1 MRLPAFPLN
10 ENPIMS
16 KNPGRKGKTMEGK
29 IRAAVVGGNFGE
41 NHIQGFQQC
50 PEIEVLAICRRQEE
64 LAKQLSQR
72 YQIQRYYTDFD
83 EMIQSKDIDV
93 VSLAVPNHLH
103 HPMTLSALDHGK
115 HVICEKPL
123 ALDLEQ
129 ATEMA
134 DKAKEKGLI
143 HMIVFN
149 FRFVPAISRMKELIE
164 KGEVGSIS
172 HIFFNWFAKGRGD
185 RESRFSWRFVRG
197 QSGFG
202 ALGDTGVH
210 GIDLIQW
217 IFGDLKK
224 LVSHMAV
231 HVPEH
236 KTDDGKYKKTEVE
249 DSCSFLGEIT
259 DGAQVIFHVSSVTPC
274 DRLIRLEVY
283 GDEGV
288 LGAQV
293 VSRDQDYYGRLLGG
307 KGENSLSQEIPIPER
322 IKWDIRTGDKGITSG
337 GIFFARLAQQL
348 VRALQTGQTPSPN
361 FFDGVKAQK
370 VLQALIMSREKRE
383 WINLA

>member
-1 MRLPAFPLN
+1 
-10 ENPIMS
+10 
-16 KNPGRKGKTMEGK
+16 MEGK

-50 PEIEVLAICRRQEE
+50 PEIEVLAICRRQKE
-64 LAKQLSQR
+64 LAKQLSQK
-72 YQIQRYYTDFD
+72 YGVQRYYRDFD

-103 HPMTLSALDHGK
+103 YPMTLKALDHGK

-129 ATEMA
+129 ASEMA
-134 DKAKEKGLI
+134 DKAKKKGLI
-143 HMIVFN
+143 HMTCFI

-164 KGEVGSIS
+164 GGEVGSIS
-172 HIFFNWFAKGRGD
+172 HIFFNWFARGRRD
-185 RESRFSWRFVRG
+185 RESRFSWRFIRAEAGV
-197 QSGFG
+197 G

-236 KTDDGKYKKTEVE
+236 KTDEGKYRKTEVE
-249 DSCSFLGEIT
+249 DSCSFLGEIAN
-259 DGAQVIFHVSSVTPC
+259 GAQVIFQVSSVTPF
-274 DRLIRLEVY
+274 DRLIRFEVY
-283 GDEGV
+283 GNEGV

-293 VSRDQDYYGRLLGG
+293 GARDQDYYGRLLGG
-307 KGENSLSQEIPIPER
+307 KGENSLSREIPIPER
-322 IKWDIRTGDKGITSG
+322 IRWDIRPRDKGITPG
-337 GIFFARLAQQL
+337 GVFFARLTQQL

-370 VLQALIMSREKRE
+370 VLQALIMSWEKRE
-383 WINLA
+383 WINPA

>member
-1 MRLPAFPLN
+1 
-10 ENPIMS
+10 
-16 KNPGRKGKTMEGK
+16 MEGK
-29 IRAAVVGGNFGE
+29 IRAAVVGGKFGE

-50 PEIEVLAICRRQEE
+50 REIEVLAICRRQEE
-64 LAKQLSQR
+64 LAKQLAQK
-72 YQIQRYYTDFD
+72 YQIQRYYWDFD

-103 HPMTLSALDHGK
+103 YPMTLKALDHGK

-123 ALDLEQ
+123 ALDLQE

-134 DKAKEKGLI
+134 NKAKEKGLI

-164 KGEVGSIS
+164 GGEVGFIS
-172 HIFFNWFAKGRGD
+172 HIFFNWFTSGRRD
-185 RESRFSWRFVRG
+185 RESRLSWRFIG
-197 QSGFG
+197 DQAGFG

-210 GIDLIQW
+210 GIDLIEW

-224 LVSHMAV
+224 VVSHKAV

-236 KTDDGKYKKTEVE
+236 KTHDGRYKKTEVE

-259 DGAQVIFHVSSVTPC
+259 TGAQVIFHVSSVTPC
-274 DRLIRLEVY
+274 DRYIRLEAY

-307 KGENSLSQEIPIPER
+307 KGENSLSREIPVPER
-322 IKWDIRTGDKGITSG
+322 IGFDTRPSDKGITPG
-337 GIFFARLAQQL
+337 GMFFARLAQQM

-361 FFDGVKAQK
+361 FFDGVNAQK
-370 VLQALIMSREKRE
+370 VLQALTMSWEKRE